1 MKLPMFSGKVRDFPM
16 WHVKFLA
23 WAACKGYKAV
33 MIGKE
38 KVLIPKSTEV
48 LDPIK
53 DAEKIRVRDLNA
65 RGMA

>member
-1 MKLPMFSGKVRDFPM
+1 
-16 WHVKFLA
+16 
-23 WAACKGYKAV
+23 